1 MSLARTAALL
11 CTLCFI
17 GCDKKADPPAPPNVA
32 AAQPKSTGEAQA
44 AAAAASSV
52 EAAKREAAA
61 KLATARS
68 QVKFQGINFIDY
80 GGENLCETLK
90 LPPQWVACRS
100 AAKDGHPGDA
110 DACALVAGANGC
122 KPEPQ
127 KQVTWCCPL
136 GKL

>member
-1 MSLARTAALL
+1 MNPARTAALL
-11 CTLCFI
+11 GTLCFI

-32 AAQPKSTGEAQA
+32 AAQPKSTSEAQV
-44 AAAAASSV
+44 AAAAASSAD
-52 EAAKREAAA
+52 AAKREAAA
-61 KLATARS
+61 KLATARAK
-68 QVKFQGINFIDY
+68 VRFEGINFVDY
-80 GGENLCETLK
+80 GGDNLCEPLK
-90 LPPQWVACRS
+90 LPQWVACRS
-100 AAKDGHPGDA
+100 AEKDGHPGDA